1 MMSLAVT
8 TKYKTIP
15 VSDVEGHVLAMVI
28 SQGLAFFKNGEM
40 SKMTGWLS

>member
-15 VSDVEGHVLAMVI
+15 VSHVEGHVLALVI
-28 SQGLAFFKNGEM
+28 SQGVVLFKNEEIL
-40 SKMTGWLS
+40 KMTGWLS